1 MHLTPDSDQ
10 WDPHALHFAEAEAAM
25 LDSSGESVGRRKR
38 NRNLFEEADISVLYA
53 EPCTWD
59 SFEELID
66 NQLSDVYDLS
76 DPLSEDDEVM
86 LTCDGIRAQI
96 ASLNTVFEP
105 PIFSAVLID
114 QALISKVS
122 MAMGSMTVDDA
133 ACGVFEARVFSSVS
147 AIAAGRS
154 KGVTAEHLVKI
165 WRIPYDDAART
176 LEVTTQRIRQDP
188 DSSLSRNAGTNDR
201 AVRYRRISSKFFTD
215 TLFATKMA
223 KSLRGNTCAQI
234 FVSDKDF
241 IALYP
246 MKKEAEY
253 FLALKEFSKD
263 VGAPDVLVCDSA
275 KTQKKREV
283 KDFCTQIG
291 TTLNILEAE
300 TQWANRS
307 ELWVG
312 LVNPPARIFETP
324 ALRLCYGIIV
334 WNAEF

>member
-1 MHLTPDSDQ
+1 
-10 WDPHALHFAEAEAAM
+10 
-25 LDSSGESVGRRKR
+25 
-38 NRNLFEEADISVLYA
+38 
-53 EPCTWD
+53 
-59 SFEELID
+59 
-66 NQLSDVYDLS
+66 
-76 DPLSEDDEVM
+76 
-86 LTCDGIRAQI
+86 
-96 ASLNTVFEP
+96 
-105 PIFSAVLID
+105 
-114 QALISKVS
+114 
-122 MAMGSMTVDDA
+122 
-133 ACGVFEARVFSSVS
+133 
-147 AIAAGRS
+147 
-154 KGVTAEHLVKI
+154 
-165 WRIPYDDAART
+165 
-176 LEVTTQRIRQDP
+176 
-188 DSSLSRNAGTNDR
+188 
-201 AVRYRRISSKFFTD
+201 
-215 TLFATKMA
+215 
-223 KSLRGNTCAQI
+223 
-234 FVSDKDF
+234 
-241 IALYP
+241 